1 MQVVV
6 RPFEWDITSPVYGSY
21 LEWTLAASVTGWSN
35 YVTLGDPP
43 RYIYEGYR
51 EAIESGFPLGPRARE
66 LRLTECTNEIRWG
79 ARAGEGGATSEGIG
93 VPGFSYSPTPRE
105 WLERAQAGE
114 FDPVSFHVNERA
126 VRYDPR
132 RSAFKGA
139 EGPEQRGF
147 LAVANA
153 KASRA
158 IQAFAREPQ
167 FDVRLSASACTMI
180 QVSPN
185 AWYDDALVREHAR
198 RMIPVAGREREPG
211 AGWWGPRGLFNLMTA
226 GFIVAYRPRA
236 EFCVGAETHAEL
248 LAYRGRAPRL
258 SVGPCMFH
266 FGDEVRVE
274 ALGGGSFRYLCESS
288 SSVPQI
294 VGASARVLGDPTY
307 VAREPSQPLTRAF
320 AR

>member
-6 RPFEWDITSPVYGSY
+6 QPFEWDIMNPVYGSY
-21 LEWTLAASVTGWSN
+21 VEWTLAASVTGWSN
-35 YVTLGDPP
+35 YVTLGERP

-51 EAIESGFPLGPRARE
+51 EAIEGGFPLRPRARE
-66 LRLTECTNEIRWG
+66 LRLAECTNEIRWATRPG
-79 ARAGEGGATSEGIG
+79 EAGEAGEGIG
-93 VPGFSYSPTPRE
+93 VPGYTYSPSPRE
-105 WLERAQAGE
+105 WLARARAGE

-126 VRYDPR
+126 VRYDAR
-132 RSAFKGA
+132 RSVFTGA
-139 EGPEQRGF
+139 EGPARRGF

-153 KASRA
+153 KARRA
-158 IQAFAREPQ
+158 IEAFSREPQ
-167 FDVRLSASACTMI
+167 LDVRLSASACTMI
-180 QVSPN
+180 QVTPN
-185 AWYDDALVREHAR
+185 AWYDEELVRDHAR

-211 AGWWGPRGLFNLMTA
+211 AGWWGPRGQFNLMNA

-274 ALGGGSFRYLCESS
+274 ARAGGSFRYLCESNS
-288 SSVPQI
+288 TVPQV
-294 VGASARVLGDPTY
+294 VGASARVLGDPSY
-307 VAREPSQPLTRAF
+307 VPREPSQPLTRAY